1 MDFSLTDTL
10 KRAKIIFQFAN
21 SLTYDDLRV
30 QITST
35 TILVQVLGS
44 QPIIQG
50 KLYQEILY
58 ENSSWQLSGR
68 RISIKLRKKV
78 PQRWPYVISNSIE
91 GDFDSNYI
99 DAHSQAI
106 LGRCIEDSTL
116 AWKLLNEAAKKG
128 NEVVSF
134 RQILR
139 TCGVILFLLIFFRPY
154 LNWERCTVTALQ
166 RESNFRT
173 LNRILESA

>member
-78 PQRWPYVISNSIE
+78 PQRWPYVISNSMYVLEI
-91 GDFDSNYI
+91 
-99 DAHSQAI
+99 
-106 LGRCIEDSTL
+106 
-116 AWKLLNEAAKKG
+116 
-128 NEVVSF
+128 SF
-134 RQILR
+134 MK
-139 TCGVILFLLIFFRPY
+139 F
-154 LNWERCTVTALQ
+154 
-166 RESNFRT
+166 
-173 LNRILESA
+173 